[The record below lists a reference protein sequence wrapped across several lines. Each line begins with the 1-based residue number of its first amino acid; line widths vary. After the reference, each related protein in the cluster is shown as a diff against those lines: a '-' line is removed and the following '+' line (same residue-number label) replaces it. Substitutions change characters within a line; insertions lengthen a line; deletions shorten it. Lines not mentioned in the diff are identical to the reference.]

1 MLLHI
6 ALFHAFLW
14 LSNIPAVVS
23 LACCQGLGRMGP
35 KKGERVVISYGS
47 LAERALDQTS
57 ARADNS
63 LTLSALLPPS
73 GHCPQLQSLRALLCL
88 QVLILVNKKCSASFY
103 HGSWD

>member
-35 KKGERVVISYGS
+35 KKGERVVDLLWKSGREGFRPDIS
-47 LAERALDQTS
+47 
-57 ARADNS
+57 
-63 LTLSALLPPS
+63 
-73 GHCPQLQSLRALLCL
+73 QSRQQPHSECFVAT
-88 QVLILVNKKCSASFY
+88 
-103 HGSWD
+103 